1 MFACCSDIMTDQL
14 KGSALM
20 PNLTLHVVDGKG
32 REIDE
37 VSIGDLL
44 RLQVRMSDEDTYG
57 IFVRNLIAR
66 DSFNQSNNVT
76 LIDNK
81 G

>member
-1 MFACCSDIMTDQL
+1 MTDQL
-14 KGSALM
+14 KGNAKLPKLS
-20 PNLTLHVVDGKG
+20 LHVVDGKG

-37 VSIGDLL
+37 VGIGDIL
-44 RLQVRMSDEDTYG
+44 RLQVLMSDEDTYG

-66 DSFNQSNNVT
+66 DSFNHTNNMT
-76 LIDNK
+76 LIDSK